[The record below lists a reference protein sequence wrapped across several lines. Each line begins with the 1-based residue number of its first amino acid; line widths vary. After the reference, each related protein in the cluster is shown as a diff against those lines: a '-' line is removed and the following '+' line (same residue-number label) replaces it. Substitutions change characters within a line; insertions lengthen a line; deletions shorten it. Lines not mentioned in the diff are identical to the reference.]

1 MSGQRVF
8 YGVASVLVGGGLYYV
23 YQAGG
28 DGGVAELKMQKDMTA
43 AGAKL
48 RMERESREQAQKQGE
63 EMARK
68 AGAQLDKTVED
79 ARSKINEADKK
90 ISSGMGQAG
99 QKLDQ
104 LSADGSK
111 KLDSVYNQASQAYKD
126 TSKELKDSAD
136 NFDKTVTKKTTEAKS
151 GIMSWLGFG
160 GK

>member
-1 MSGQRVF
+1 
-8 YGVASVLVGGGLYYV
+8 
-23 YQAGG
+23 
-28 DGGVAELKMQKDMTA
+28 
-43 AGAKL
+43 
-48 RMERESREQAQKQGE
+48 
-63 EMARK
+63 
-68 AGAQLDKTVED
+68 
-79 ARSKINEADKK
+79 
-90 ISSGMGQAG
+90 MGQAG